1 MEKWQSRWLTSIAL
15 LTMLTA
21 LLGAG
26 IPTAVASPRLLF
38 ANSRFFEEPDFSQ
51 KDFRA
56 FLLTQPGTLATL
68 QLPCGTAGDAI
79 YYAGNTFRYSI
90 NAKLLLTLVEM
101 CSGLLTQPYPTPDQ
115 IATPMGLPAPTG
127 FEMQLAYVAES
138 LVNAYYAYIPGA
150 TISFADGSLYTV
162 PAETNAAS
170 YAIMTL
176 LAAVAP
182 SRATWEEW
190 TNPESGTFVTTFERF
205 FGAGEP
211 PVPIHSQF
219 PGDGDPAFLYQPYTG
234 NTVNTFSYLDHKY
247 PTYSAYPNN
256 TYNRVVIY
264 TGDDLP
270 SCTLLPPPCY
280 WYDGH
285 DGYDYSSYGRDV
297 VAAADGIVDVVYINY
312 YEPGWSDWCS
322 YPYTPVNAV
331 IINHDPDGDGQFEF
345 KTRYWHLASIA
356 VNPSTGQAWA
366 TGDAIQQGM
375 TLGPTGSTG
384 CSSGPHLH
392 FAVRR
397 GGVQFDQYG
406 WGGGYDDP
414 WGPWGAS
421 FWLWA
426 NSNAS
431 YAAETM
437 SIDSPA
443 PNAHVGGTVQVSGWA
458 INRHYGPNSGVDR
471 VVLYLDDE
479 ARTGQYLG
487 EATYGDYRPDV
498 GNAFG
503 DQRFDYSGFHFDWDS
518 NSVPVGTHT
527 LYVYAHSVRNNNWFF
542 QSRTVIVDVDT
553 VPPHNPTAVDPGFM
567 VSQPGCP
574 TNGNNCWQN
583 VENDPN
589 FTWSGAW
596 DARSGILG
604 YYYYWG
610 DSQIGDPTTW
620 TTSSGFDPGP
630 ITDPTG
636 SATYYLRVRTE
647 DTQHN
652 ISQPETL
659 YILKYDGSPPTAAVL
674 VNNGALTTTQ
684 VDVTLNLTVGD
695 TGSGVGEMRASNN
708 NVEWSPW
715 QPYGAEMSWTLPALD
730 RRELPVYVQVRD
742 RAGNESPVVSDT
754 IFLDFYPPPPH
765 GANYRICGDVWDA
778 AGGRLTSANYLVHFA
793 LGQPAQG
800 RAESNAYTHD
810 GGFLAMD
817 GCLPITIPTPL
828 NFTITQWVI
837 AAGGNLRASGSYR
850 VGDTAGE
857 PAASAAD
864 AFSSTNYVLS
874 SGFWASGGGMVPPPP
889 PTGTVT
895 PTPRP
900 PPPTPATTPTPT
912 PTPPPGNFGIQIN
925 GSDLYTNDR
934 VVTVTAR
941 APNVTHM
948 RLSND
953 SVFQDNGWFS
963 YRLTS
968 TWVLSATG
976 EPLRTVY
983 AWFRDAES
991 TVYGPYL
998 DDITYDPDP
1007 PVGGVQVLGGGEI
1020 TVTLWLYA
1028 YDDLSGVDVMRVS
1041 DTVTLTLV
1049 PWQPYAQILPWV
1061 LHEPVVYAQYRDRAG
1076 NESVVY
1082 SSEEGGG
1089 VLYRIY
1095 LPLVMRN
1102 D

>member
-1 MEKWQSRWLTSIAL
+1 MKKLCRLNAIAL
-15 LTMLTA
+15 LILLALVAGQSPGAVILAQGIDAPPPILADGQFVYGPNVGRFQMANFLQARGSPLASYASMLDDKASYYSINPRVLLTILEMRSNSVTRGDADLGEAIGYPAITSLDEEVEELLERLAGVFYARLYGDLATIGMLTIT
-21 LLGAG
+21 LRTGEVV
-26 IPTAVASPRLLF
+26 AVPGSAK
-38 ANSRFFEEPDFSQ
+38 A
-51 KDFRA
+51 
-56 FLLTQPGTLATL
+56 GTLAVLTSL
-68 QLPCGTAGDAI
+68 APLSSLEQWNAILLPDSSAGFVATYRRLFPESDPLDDSNDI
-79 YYAGNTFRYSI
+79 
-90 NAKLLLTLVEM
+90 
-101 CSGLLTQPYPTPDQ
+101 TPDM
-115 IATPMGLPAPTG
+115 APPADLLKMPFECNDTWYFSGGPHEYDGCDGAHVRSAVDFAPGVANCAIPTNRWITAPAAG
-127 FEMQLAYVAES
+127 
-138 LVNAYYAYIPGA
+138 
-150 TISFADGSLYTV
+150 TV
-162 PAETNAAS
+162 
-170 YAIMTL
+170 
-176 LAAVAP
+176 
-182 SRATWEEW
+182 
-190 TNPESGTFVTTFERF
+190 G
-205 FGAGEP
+205 
-211 PVPIHSQF
+211 
-219 PGDGDPAFLYQPYTG
+219 
-234 NTVNTFSYLDHKY
+234 TVNC
-247 PTYSAYPNN
+247 
-256 TYNRVVIY
+256 
-264 TGDDLP
+264 GG
-270 SCTLLPPPCY
+270 CQ
-280 WYDGH
+280 
-285 DGYDYSSYGRDV
+285 
-297 VAAADGIVDVVYINY
+297 VYINY
-312 YEPGWSDWCS
+312 TGGWGVRFYHVANPQVSQ
-322 YPYTPVNAV
+322 
-331 IINHDPDGDGQFEF
+331 GQLVAQDQ
-345 KTRYWHLASIA
+345 RIG
-356 VNPSTGQAWA
+356 NPSCKPA
-366 TGDAIQQGM
+366 QG
-375 TLGPTGSTG
+375 GSCGG
-384 CSSGPHLH
+384 CSGTAYGTHAHIDLLYNGSFVAIEGAAFEGWVVHGTTCYNGYLE
-392 FAVRR
+392 R
-397 GGVQFDQYG
+397 GGEQRWKGSSINSACSDSVAPTISFSPSNPPTNQWYNTAQTIAWTVSDTGGSGVRGFKYAWDQNPP
-406 WGGGYDDP
+406 GGSEQP
-414 WGPWGAS
+414 GAS
-421 FWLWA
+421 GSAGL
-426 NSNAS
+426 S
-431 YAAETM
+431 AA
-437 SIDSPA
+437 
-443 PNAHVGGTVQVSGWA
+443 
-458 INRHYGPNSGVDR
+458 
-471 VVLYLDDE
+471 
-479 ARTGQYLG
+479 GQG
-487 EATYGDYRPDV
+487 
-498 GNAFG
+498 
-503 DQRFDYSGFHFDWDS
+503 Q
-518 NSVPVGTHT
+518 HT
-527 LYVYAHSVRNNNWFF
+527 LYVQAWDNAGNASAVAAAGWFGY
-542 QSRTVIVDVDT
+542 DT
-553 VPPHNPTAVDPGFM
+553 LPPSNPTS
-567 VSQPGCP
+567 VSPGCAAA
-574 TNGNNCWQN
+574 NNAWQN
-583 VENDPN
+583 SCNDPS
-589 FTWSGAW
+589 FTWSGAS
-596 DARSGILG
+596 DGSGSG
-604 YYYYWG
+604 VKDYHYYWG
-610 DSQIGDPTTW
+610 DSPSGALTTYTANTAYDPPAVP
-620 TTSSGFDPGP
+620 SPV
-630 ITDPTG
+630 
-636 SATYYLRVRTE
+636 AVYYLRMATRDNLNQEGTPAALFVLR
-647 DTQHN
+647 
-652 ISQPETL
+652 
-659 YILKYDGSPPTAAVL
+659 YDASPPTAAVL

-684 VDVTLNLTVGD
+684 VDVTLHLAASD
-695 TGSGVGEMRASNN
+695 TGSGVGQVRASNN

-715 QPYGAEMSWTLPALD
+715 QPYAAELPWTLPALN

-742 RAGNESPVVSDT
+742 RAGNESDVVSDT

-800 RAESNAYTHD
+800 SPESAGYTHD

-817 GCLPITIPTPL
+817 GCLPITIPPTL
-828 NFTITQWVI
+828 NFTVTQWVI

-900 PPPTPATTPTPT
+900 PTPTPATTPTPT